1 MPDLQAIIRAID
13 SRLETEGK
21 STTDPVEANSCLDKQ
36 GLLKESKDRPVTPAH
51 MILVIIM

>member
-21 STTDPVEANSCLDKQ
+21 STTDPVEANSWLEKQ